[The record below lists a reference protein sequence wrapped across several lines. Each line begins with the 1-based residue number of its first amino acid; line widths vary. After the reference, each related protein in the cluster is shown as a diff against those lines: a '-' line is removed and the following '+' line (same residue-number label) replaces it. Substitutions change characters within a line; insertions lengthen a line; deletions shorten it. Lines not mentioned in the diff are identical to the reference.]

1 MECYQSV
8 KQDYGPIEIREMGS
22 RFIAFVYPVSS
33 LSDAKVRI
41 DLLKKRFNDAS
52 HVCFAYRLVRS
63 IADHSEVEIL
73 SRYYD
78 DGEPGGTAGL
88 PIFNEIVRK
97 EYHNVLVAV
106 VRYFGGIK
114 LGTGRLS
121 RTYAAAAREILE
133 RTVQVECQ
141 MEKMAQIFF
150 PFNLTG
156 DLMQLI
162 KQFSLKLVSQEYTA
176 DGVHL
181 RLLVPVG
188 IWDKFVPAVQNTS
201 KGKAEIK
208 LDLSDKILKNKNGF
222 KD

>member
-1 MECYQSV
+1 MEHYQSIN
-8 KQDYGPIEIREMGS
+8 QDYGPIEIREMGS

-33 LSDAKVRI
+33 LSDVKMRI
-41 DLLKKRFNDAS
+41 DLLRKQYNDAS

-63 IADHSEVEIL
+63 IDDRPEVEVLIR
-73 SRYYD
+73 RYD
-78 DGEPGGTAGL
+78 AGEPSGTAGL

-97 EYHNVLVAV
+97 EYHNILVVV

-133 RTVQVECQ
+133 TTVKVDCKIEIP
-141 MEKMAQIFF
+141 AQIFF
-150 PFNLTG
+150 PFDLTG
-156 DLMQLI
+156 DLRQII
-162 KQFSLKLVSQEYTA
+162 KQFSLKLVSQEYTP

-188 IWDKFVPAVQNTS
+188 IWDKFIPAVKNTS
-201 KGKAEIK
+201 KGKAKIK
-208 LDLSDKILKNKNGF
+208 PDLSNKISKNKDGF